1 MAFLALFLRFAKP
14 RKIFDSLRENA
25 YGIYLVHYAF
35 VSWLQFALLG
45 AAWPG
50 FAKGCTVFVGAE
62 KSCRPP
68 AADRRSCSKFHS
80 IVTNLNTSNGK

>member
-35 VSWLQFALLG
+35 VSWLQYALLKSQLS
-45 AAWPG
+45 AIE
-50 FAKGCTVFVGAE
+50 KGSLC
-62 KSCRPP
+62 SP
-68 AADRRSCSKFHS
+68 ARWR
-80 IVTNLNTSNGK
+80 